1 MRFKPLIKMKDS
13 YYEEIIIAD
22 NNIQATKI
30 AKFNNRNS
38 EIINS
43 TWTYK

>member
-1 MRFKPLIKMKDS
+1 MRFKVLMKIKD
-13 YYEEIIIAD
+13 YHYEEIIIAD

-30 AKFNNRNS
+30 AKLNNPNS
-38 EIINS
+38 GMINS

>member
-1 MRFKPLIKMKDS
+1 MRFKVLMKIKDHN
-13 YYEEIIIAD
+13 YEEIIIAD
-22 NNIQATKI
+22 NKIQAKKI
-30 AKFNNRNS
+30 AKLNNPYS